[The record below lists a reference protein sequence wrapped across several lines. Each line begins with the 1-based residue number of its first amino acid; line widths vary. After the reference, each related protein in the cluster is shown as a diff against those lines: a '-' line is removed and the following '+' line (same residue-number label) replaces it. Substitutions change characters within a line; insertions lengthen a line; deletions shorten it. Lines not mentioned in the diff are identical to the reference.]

1 MARWPRFA
9 LVLLLGLPAAAGAED
24 LLLPPGVLRLPPT
37 DSAGAESGPAL
48 EPASGPGAVADA
60 DGTTGA
66 VDAVSAAT
74 PPAYVPAFFF
84 PAYHELAAW
93 SGSFELGLDGTTG
106 NSETFN
112 FRFGLD
118 MERKWD
124 IHQIDLDLDYIRK
137 TAGSLETANRSLL
150 DWRYERLFRNS
161 RWTWFVHGTVEYD
174 EFEAWDCRVT
184 ADTGLGYRLIATDST
199 KFTSRTGAGFA
210 RTFGLPDDRWVPEL
224 VMGLDFEHKVGKR
237 HRLKAK
243 VDYMPD
249 VTDFAGYRINS
260 QGSWEMLIDEAM
272 NLSLK
277 LSARSRYDSTP
288 RPAKP
293 HDLDY
298 SAVVMWRF

>member
-1 MARWPRFA
+1 M
-9 LVLLLGLPAAAGAED
+9 AGAEE
-24 LLLPPGVLRLPPT
+24 LPPPPGVLRLPPV
-37 DSAGAESGPAL
+37 GAPEGDRGPAL
-48 EPASGPGAVADA
+48 EPASAPDPDPPADDEAPTEPNDAVPADA
-60 DGTTGA
+60 
-66 VDAVSAAT
+66 
-74 PPAYVPAFFF
+74 PPQYVPVFLF
-84 PAYHELAAW
+84 PAYQEITAW

-112 FRFGLD
+112 FRFGFD
-118 MERKWD
+118 TTHQWD
-124 IHQIDLDLDYIRK
+124 IHQLDVELDYLRK
-137 TAGSLETANRSLL
+137 TTGRIETANRALL
-150 DWRYERLFRNS
+150 DWRYERLFRDT
-161 RWTWFVHGTVEYD
+161 RWTWFVHGTFEYD

-184 ADTGLGYRLIATDST
+184 ADTGLGYQLISTDST
-199 KFTSRTGAGFA
+199 KLVSRTGGGFA
-210 RTFGLPDDRWVPEL
+210 RTVGLPDDRWTPEL

-243 VDYMPD
+243 VDYIPD
-249 VTDFAGYRINS
+249 VTDFAGYRVNS

-277 LSARSRYDSTP
+277 LSVRSRYDSTP